1 MLSDLHTNLSHEVK
15 HSWNVS
21 TPFLLLSLASPS
33 VKPEI
38 TVLYVFVCPICLL
51 GQCLNFTFISLNFK
65 FKQSAG
71 RYFPY

>member
-33 VKPEI
+33 VEPEI
-38 TVLYVFVCPICLL
+38 TVSYVFVCPICLL